1 MGIEHL
7 LSPVFKKEVD
17 AWRARCI
24 QAVLMEQARVGGVSA
39 RFGWERIALA
49 SVGET
54 KRLERESKEV
64 RQAPSRFCQIETRIE
79 TCDSTN

>member
-54 KRLERESKEV
+54 KRLERERARKLGKLHLGSV
-64 RQAPSRFCQIETRIE
+64 R
-79 TCDSTN
+79 